1 MKKMIALVLALAMI
15 LTMAACG
22 KKAELEETTPTVVV
36 PASALEIFQNV
47 WDAYAEEEKFAVM
60 GGGMENPV
68 DGAPGAFPLDDEA
81 ISYALLIP
89 AEQLTNVTEAASLT
103 HMMNANTFTG
113 AVYKRADG
121 VSAADFG
128 TAMRDAVMNNQWM
141 CGFPDS
147 LLIQDI
153 AGAYVLVAFGKNEP
167 MQSLETH
174 LNEVYP
180 DSTVLANETIA

>member
-1 MKKMIALVLALAMI
+1 MKKMIALMLALATI
-15 LTMAACG
+15 LTMTACG
-22 KKAELEETTPTVVV
+22 KKAEPVETTPTVEV
-36 PASALEIFQNV
+36 PASALEIFQNI
-47 WDAYAEEEKFAVM
+47 WDAYGEEEKFAVM

-68 DGAPGAFPLDDEA
+68 DGAPGEFSLDEEN
-81 ISYALLIP
+81 ITYALLIP

-113 AVYKRADG
+113 AVYKLADG

-153 AGAYVLVAFGKNEP
+153 AGAYVLVAFGKKEP
-167 MQSLETH
+167 MTSLETH
-174 LNEVYP
+174 LKEVYP
-180 DSTVLANETIA
+180 DSTVLTNEPIA